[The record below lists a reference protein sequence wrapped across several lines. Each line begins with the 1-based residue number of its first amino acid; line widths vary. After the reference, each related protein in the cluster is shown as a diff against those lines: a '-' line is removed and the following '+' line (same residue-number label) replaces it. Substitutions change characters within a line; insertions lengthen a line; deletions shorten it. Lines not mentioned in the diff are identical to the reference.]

1 MDVVWAYSS
10 ASQLTDIRPL
20 TSDLFFLD
28 FRPPLVQL

>member
-10 ASQLTDIRPL
+10 ASQLTEIRPL

-28 FRPPLVQL
+28 FPPPIDQV